1 MECVMMEQV
10 KPNLIIAGVI
20 KGGTTS
26 LFSYLSRHPDIC
38 PASVKEPRYFVSLM
52 YDEEMTPLSEY
63 LRYFRHYQG
72 EKYVMEASPGY
83 FYGGGTVARAIKD
96 TLGAVKIIL
105 IFREPVQRLLSFF
118 TYKKSMTELDQNL
131 SLDDYVKACRALPAQ
146 EFRVRKNNK
155 YWGVRGG
162 FYIDYLQDWYE
173 VFGDAVKVV
182 FFDHLKASPLLLMRD
197 ICTWLEIDAAVYDN
211 TLEWGVENKTVS
223 YKNRK
228 LHRLAIKTNKHSE
241 RFLRTHPWLKKSIR
255 NVYYSFN
262 GRQRQEDVYDGTIES
277 LRQIYQQYNNRMAV
291 ELSKMGLSK
300 LPEWM
305 DI

>member
-1 MECVMMEQV
+1 MEQA

-38 PASVKEPRYFVSLM
+38 PSSIKEPRYFVSLM
-52 YDEEMTPLSEY
+52 YDEEMAPLSEY
-63 LRYFRHYQG
+63 LRCFRHSQG

-83 FYGGGTVARAIKD
+83 FYGGATVARAIKE
-96 TLGAVKIIL
+96 TLGAVKILL

-118 TYKKSMTELDQNL
+118 TYKKSMTELDQAL
-131 SLDDYVKACRALPAQ
+131 SLDDYVRACRALPAQ
-146 EFRVRKNNK
+146 EFRVRKNNR

-173 VFGDAVKVV
+173 VFGEAVKVV
-182 FFDHLKASPLLLMRD
+182 FFDQLKASPLSLMRD

-211 TLEWGVENKTVS
+211 TLQWSVENKTVS
-223 YKNRK
+223 YKSK
-228 LHRLAIKTNKHSE
+228 IVHRLAIKTNKNSE
-241 RFLRTHPWLKKSIR
+241 RFLRTHPWLKKYIR
-255 NVYYSFN
+255 DVYYFFN
-262 GRQRQEDVYDGTIES
+262 GRWRKEDFHDSAIEN
-277 LRQIYQQYNNRMAV
+277 LRQLYQPYNQRLRS
-291 ELSKMGLSK
+291 EISKRGCTQFPRWL
-300 LPEWM
+300 